1 MRTINTS
8 TLTIKIFDADPYLN
22 ERNLMIFRSTKV
34 GTITLYINS
43 VAVMSVAYPKANLD
57 VTLDL
62 SDIVRTYPNPVT
74 VYLTD
79 TDTSSTATIT
89 WSASGKLVNPDT
101 TIRPAYN
108 KESLLVNFDPTNGG
122 LIFAPSSTYP
132 GDTFIAYSGGG
143 TITFNYQSI
152 GQDIIDNIIYDYPTE
167 QTDKVI
173 DIYTGNGNEVAV
185 IELRSFDCR
194 RYCALRWESMF
205 KKDLYKNHTF
215 VIAEISGEADDTTE
229 CYNVIDDG
237 TSRLLKNRVEK
248 CVVLL
253 ENLTTYDVW
262 YYSDLITSNNVF
274 FDFIENGQRVGK
286 ERRVQVLSKSL
297 STSMNDAKR
306 VDLQFELLIKKID
319 AL

>member
-1 MRTINTS
+1 MRNINTS
-8 TLTIKIFDADPYLN
+8 TLTIRIFDADPYLN
-22 ERNLMIFRSTKV
+22 ERNMLTFRSTKS

-62 SDIVRTYPNPVT
+62 SDIVRTYPNPTSVT
-74 VYLTD
+74 LTD
-79 TDTSSTATIT
+79 TSTTATIT

-101 TIRPAYN
+101 TIRPNYG

-122 LIFAPSSTYP
+122 LIFAPSATYP
-132 GDTFIAYSGGG
+132 GDTFVTYSGGG
-143 TITFNYQSI
+143 TIIFNIQSA
-152 GQDIIDNIIYDYPTE
+152 GDDTVDDTAYDVITE
-167 QTDKVI
+167 PTDKSI
-173 DIYTGNGNEVAV
+173 KLFTGKDNEVVV

-205 KKDLYKNHTF
+205 KKNLYKNHTF
-215 VIAEISGEADDTTE
+215 VVAEISGEADDTTE

-248 CVVLL
+248 CVVLV
-253 ENLTTYDVW
+253 ENLTPYDVW

-297 STSMNDAKR
+297 TTSMNDAKR
-306 VDLQFELLIKKID
+306 VDLQFEILIKKIE

>member
-8 TLTIKIFDADPYLN
+8 TLTIRIFDADPYLN
-22 ERNLMIFRSTKV
+22 ERNLMTFRSTKT

-43 VAVMSVAYPKANLD
+43 VAVMSVAYPKANLY

-62 SDIVRTYPNPVT
+62 SDIVKTYPNPT
-74 VYLTD
+74 TATLTD
-79 TDTSSTATIT
+79 TSTTATIT
-89 WSASGKLVNPDT
+89 WNASGKLVNPDT

-122 LIFAPSSTYP
+122 LIFAPSSTYS

-143 TITFNYQSI
+143 DVTFDYYSI
-152 GQDIIDNIIYDYPTE
+152 GQDTLDNNFYDYPTE
-167 QTDKVI
+167 TTDKTI
-173 DIYTGNGNEVAV
+173 NILTGKGNEVAV
-185 IELRSFDCR
+185 LELRSFDCR

-205 KKDLYKNHTF
+205 KKNLYKNHTF
-215 VIAEISGEADDTTE
+215 IISEISGEADDTTE
-229 CYNVIDDG
+229 CYNVVDDG

-274 FDFIENGQRVGK
+274 FDFIENGQRVGN

-297 STSMNDAKR
+297 TTSMNDAKR
-306 VDLQFELLIKKID
+306 VDLQFEILIKKID

>member
-8 TLTIKIFDADPYLN
+8 TLTIRIFDTDPYLN
-22 ERNLMIFRSTKV
+22 ERNLMKFRSTKAGMV
-34 GTITLYINS
+34 LLYING
-43 VAVMSVAYPKANLD
+43 VPVMLIAYPQQGRE

-62 SDIVRTYPNPVT
+62 SDIVRTYPNPSSVT
-74 VYLTD
+74 ITD
-79 TDTSSTATIT
+79 TNTTATIT
-89 WSASGKLVNPDT
+89 WSASGKLVNPTT

-108 KESLLVNFDPTNGG
+108 KENLLVNFDPTNGG
-122 LIFAPSSTYP
+122 LIFAPSSTYI

-143 TITFNYQSI
+143 SITFNYQSI
-152 GQDIIDNIIYDYPTE
+152 GQDTIDNIIYDYPTE
-167 QTDKVI
+167 QTDKTI

-185 IELRSFDCR
+185 LELRSFDCR

-215 VIAEISGEADDTTE
+215 IISEISGEADDTTE

-253 ENLTTYDVW
+253 ENLTPYDVW

-274 FDFIENGQRVGK
+274 FDFIENGKRVGN
-286 ERRVQVLSKSL
+286 ERRIQVLSKSL
-297 STSMNDAKR
+297 TTSMNDAKR

>member
-1 MRTINTS
+1 MRNITTS
-8 TLTIKIFDADPYLN
+8 TLTIRIFDADPYLN
-22 ERNLMIFRSTKV
+22 ERNLMKFRSTKV

-62 SDIVRTYPNPVT
+62 SDIVKTYPNPT
-74 VYLTD
+74 TATLTD
-79 TDTSSTATIT
+79 TSTTATIT
-89 WSASGKLVNPDT
+89 WNASGKLVNPDI
-101 TIRPAYN
+101 TIRPNYG
-108 KESLLVNFDPTNGG
+108 KENLLVNFDLTNGG
-122 LIFAPSSTYP
+122 LIFAPSATYP

-143 TITFNYQSI
+143 TIIFDYHSI
-152 GQDIIDNIIYDYPTE
+152 GQDTIDSNMYDYPTE
-167 QTDKVI
+167 TTDKSI
-173 DIYTGNGNEVAV
+173 NILTGKNNEVIV
-185 IELRSFDCR
+185 LELRSFDCR

-205 KKDLYKNHTF
+205 KKNLYKNHTF

-229 CYNVIDDG
+229 CYNVVDDG
-237 TSRLLKNRVEK
+237 TARLLKNRVEK

-253 ENLTTYDVW
+253 ENLTPYDVW

-306 VDLQFELLIKKID
+306 VDLQFEILIKKID

>member
-8 TLTIKIFDADPYLN
+8 TLTIRIFDADPYLN
-22 ERNLMIFRSTKV
+22 ERNIMKFRSTKV

-62 SDIVRTYPNPVT
+62 SDIVKTYPNPT
-74 VYLTD
+74 TATLTD
-79 TDTSSTATIT
+79 GTTTATIT
-89 WSASGKLVNPDT
+89 WNASGKLVNPDT

-122 LIFAPSSTYP
+122 LIFAPSSTYI

-143 TITFNYQSI
+143 NVTFYYYSI
-152 GQDIIDNIIYDYPTE
+152 GQDDVTNEFYDY
-167 QTDKVI
+167 QTLPIDKTI

-205 KKDLYKNHTF
+205 KKNLYKNHTF
-215 VIAEISGEADDTTE
+215 VISEISGEADDTTE

-274 FDFIENGQRVGK
+274 FDFIQDGQRVGK

-306 VDLQFELLIKKID
+306 VDLQFELLIKKIN

>member
-8 TLTIKIFDADPYLN
+8 TLTIRIFDADPYLN
-22 ERNLMIFRSTKV
+22 ERNMLTFRSTKV

-62 SDIVRTYPNPVT
+62 SDIVRTYPNPTSVT
-74 VYLTD
+74 LTD
-79 TDTSSTATIT
+79 TSTTATIT
-89 WSASGKLVNPDT
+89 WNASGKLVNPAT

-108 KESLLVNFDPTNGG
+108 KENLLVNFDPTNGG
-122 LIFAPSSTYP
+122 LIFAPSSTYS
-132 GDTFIAYSGGG
+132 GDTFITYSGGG
-143 TITFNYQSI
+143 NITFYYHSI
-152 GQDIIDNIIYDYPTE
+152 GQNTIDNNFYDYPTE
-167 QTDKVI
+167 TTDKTI
-173 DIYTGNGNEVAV
+173 DIYTGKGDEVAV
-185 IELRSFDCR
+185 LELRSFDCR

-205 KKDLYKNHTF
+205 KKNLYKNHTF
-215 VIAEISGEADDTTE
+215 IISEISGEADDTTE
-229 CYNVIDDG
+229 CYNVVDDG

-274 FDFIENGQRVGK
+274 FDFIENGKRVGN

-297 STSMNDAKR
+297 TTSMNDAKR

>member
-8 TLTIKIFDADPYLN
+8 TLTIRIFDADPFLN
-22 ERNLMIFRSTKV
+22 ERNMMIFRSSKA

-62 SDIVRTYPNPVT
+62 SDIVKTYPNPVT
-74 VYLTD
+74 AILA
-79 TDTSSTATIT
+79 DTSTTATIT
-89 WSASGKLVNPDT
+89 WSASGKLVNPTT

-122 LIFAPSSTYP
+122 LIFAPSSTYS
-132 GDTFIAYSGGG
+132 GDTFIGYSGGG
-143 TITFNYQSI
+143 TITFDMVSSGN
-152 GQDIIDNIIYDYPTE
+152 DTIDNNMYDYPTDP
-167 QTDKVI
+167 TDKSI
-173 DIYTGNGNEVAV
+173 NILTGKGNEVAV

-215 VIAEISGEADDTTE
+215 IISEISGEADDTTE

-248 CVVLL
+248 CVVLV

-274 FDFIENGQRVGK
+274 FDFIQDGARVGN

-297 STSMNDAKR
+297 TTSMNDAKR
-306 VDLQFELLIKKID
+306 VDLQFEILIKKID

>member
-8 TLTIKIFDADPYLN
+8 TLTIRIFDADPYLN
-22 ERNLMIFRSTKV
+22 ERNMMTFRSTKV
-34 GTITLYINS
+34 GTIMLYINS
-43 VAVMSVAYPKANLD
+43 VAVMSVVYPKANLD

-62 SDIVRTYPNPVT
+62 SDIVRTYPNPST
-74 VYLTD
+74 ATI
-79 TDTSSTATIT
+79 TDTSTTATIT
-89 WSASGKLVNPDT
+89 WSASGKLVNPAT

-108 KESLLVNFDPTNGG
+108 KESFLVNFDPTNGG
-122 LIFAPSSTYP
+122 VIFAPSSTYI

-143 TITFNYQSI
+143 SITFNYQSI
-152 GQDIIDNIIYDYPTE
+152 GQDTIDNIMYDYPTE
-167 QTDKVI
+167 QTDKTI
-173 DIYTGNGNEVAV
+173 DIYTGNGDEVV
-185 IELRSFDCR
+185 VLELRSFDCR

-205 KKDLYKNHTF
+205 KKNLYKNHTF

-253 ENLTTYDVW
+253 ENLTPYDVW

-274 FDFIENGQRVGK
+274 FDFIESGQRVGN

-306 VDLQFELLIKKID
+306 VDLQFEILIKKIE

>member
-22 ERNLMIFRSTKV
+22 ERNMMKFHSTKV

-43 VAVMSVAYPKANLD
+43 VAVMSVTYPKANLD

-62 SDIVRTYPNPVT
+62 SDIVKTYPNPT
-74 VYLTD
+74 TATLTD
-79 TDTSSTATIT
+79 TATTATIT
-89 WSASGKLVNPDT
+89 WNASGKLVNPDT
-101 TIRPAYN
+101 TIRPNYG
-108 KESLLVNFDPTNGG
+108 KENLLVNFNPNNGG
-122 LIFAPSSTYP
+122 LIFAPSATYP
-132 GDTFIAYSGGG
+132 GDTFVMYSGGG
-143 TITFNYQSI
+143 TITFYIQSS
-152 GQDIIDNIIYDYPTE
+152 GNDTVDNNIYDYPTE
-167 QTDKVI
+167 TTDKSI
-173 DIYTGNGNEVAV
+173 DIFTGKGDEVV
-185 IELRSFDCR
+185 VLELRSFDCR

-205 KKDLYKNHTF
+205 KKNLFKNHTF
-215 VIAEISGEADDTTE
+215 VISEISGEADDTTE
-229 CYNVIDDG
+229 CYNVVDDG

-297 STSMNDAKR
+297 TTSMNDAKR

>member
-1 MRTINTS
+1 MRNINTS
-8 TLTIKIFDADPYLN
+8 TLTIRIFDADPYIN
-22 ERNLMIFRSTKV
+22 ERNMLTFRSTKV

-43 VAVMSVAYPKANLD
+43 VAVMSIAYPKANLD

-62 SDIVRTYPNPVT
+62 SDIVKTYPNPT
-74 VYLTD
+74 TATLTD
-79 TDTSSTATIT
+79 TSTTATIT

-108 KESLLVNFDPTNGG
+108 KENLLVNFDPTNGG
-122 LIFAPSSTYP
+122 LIFAPSSTYI

-143 TITFNYQSI
+143 NVTFYYHSI
-152 GQDIIDNIIYDYPTE
+152 GEDTIDSIMYDYPTE
-167 QTDKVI
+167 LTDKTI
-173 DIYTGNGNEVAV
+173 DIYTGNGNEVV
-185 IELRSFDCR
+185 VLELRSFDCR

-205 KKDLYKNHTF
+205 KKNLFKNHTF
-215 VIAEISGEADDTTE
+215 IISEISGEADDTTE

-248 CVVLL
+248 CVVLV
-253 ENLTTYDVW
+253 ENLTPYDVW

-274 FDFIENGQRVGK
+274 FDFIESGQRVGK

-297 STSMNDAKR
+297 TTSMNDAKR
-306 VDLQFELLIKKID
+306 VDLQFEILIKKIE

>member
-1 MRTINTS
+1 MRSINTS
-8 TLTIKIFDADPYLN
+8 TLTIRIFDADPYLN
-22 ERNLMIFRSTKV
+22 ERNMITFRSTKV

-43 VAVMSVAYPKANLD
+43 VAVMSVTYPKAYLD

-74 VYLTD
+74 ATLSDST
-79 TDTSSTATIT
+79 TTATIT
-89 WSASGKLVNPDT
+89 WSASGKLVNPTT

-122 LIFAPSSTYP
+122 LIFAPSSTYS

-143 TITFNYQSI
+143 TITFYLQSS
-152 GQDIIDNIIYDYPTE
+152 GEDTIDNNMYDYPMET
-167 QTDKVI
+167 TDKVI
-173 DIYTGNGNEVAV
+173 NIYTGNGDEVAV
-185 IELRSFDCR
+185 LELRSFDCR

-205 KKDLYKNHTF
+205 KKNLYKNHTF
-215 VIAEISGEADDTTE
+215 VISEISGEADDTTE
-229 CYNVIDDG
+229 CYNVVDDG

-248 CVVLL
+248 CIVLL

-274 FDFIENGQRVGK
+274 FDFIQDGQRVGN

-297 STSMNDAKR
+297 TTSMNDAKR
-306 VDLQFELLIKKID
+306 VDLQFEILIKKID

>member
-1 MRTINTS
+1 MRNITTS
-8 TLTIKIFDADPYLN
+8 TLTIRIFDADPYLN
-22 ERNLMIFRSTKV
+22 ERNMMTFRSTKV

-62 SDIVRTYPNPVT
+62 SDIVKTYPNPVT
-74 VYLTD
+74 ATLTD
-79 TDTSSTATIT
+79 TSTTATIT
-89 WSASGKLVNPDT
+89 WSASGKLVNPAT

-122 LIFAPSSTYP
+122 LIFAPSSTYI

-143 TITFNYQSI
+143 GVTFDYYSI
-152 GQDIIDNIIYDYPTE
+152 GQDTLDNNFYDYPTE
-167 QTDKVI
+167 TTDKLI
-173 DIYTGNGNEVAV
+173 NIYTGNGNEVV
-185 IELRSFDCR
+185 VLELRSFDCR

-229 CYNVIDDG
+229 CYNVVDDG

-248 CVVLL
+248 CVVLV
-253 ENLTTYDVW
+253 ENLTPYDVW

>member
-8 TLTIKIFDADPYLN
+8 TLTIRIFDADPYLN
-22 ERNLMIFRSTKV
+22 ERNMLTFRSTKS
-34 GTITLYINS
+34 GNIMLYING
-43 VAVMSVAYPKANLD
+43 VAVMSVAYPKANID

-62 SDIVRTYPNPVT
+62 SDIVRTYPNPSSVT
-74 VYLTD
+74 LTD
-79 TDTSSTATIT
+79 TSTTATIT

-101 TIRPAYN
+101 TIRPNYG
-108 KESLLVNFDPTNGG
+108 KENLLINFDPTNGG
-122 LIFAPSSTYP
+122 LIFAPSATYP

-143 TITFNYQSI
+143 TITFDIQSS
-152 GQDIIDNIIYDYPTE
+152 GNDTVGDVAYDVITE
-167 QTDKVI
+167 PTDKVI
-173 DIYTGNGNEVAV
+173 NLFTGKGNEVAV

-205 KKDLYKNHTF
+205 KKNLYKNHTF

-248 CVVLL
+248 CVVLV
-253 ENLTTYDVW
+253 ENLTPYDVW

-274 FDFIENGQRVGK
+274 FDFIQDGQRTGK
-286 ERRVQVLSKSL
+286 ERRVQVLSKSFT
-297 STSMNDAKR
+297 TSMNDAKR
-306 VDLQFELLIKKID
+306 VDLQFEILIKKIE

>member
-8 TLTIKIFDADPYLN
+8 TLKIKIFDADPYIN
-22 ERNLMIFRSTKV
+22 ERNLMTFRSTKS

-62 SDIVRTYPNPVT
+62 SDIVRTYPTPVT
-74 VYLTD
+74 ATLTD
-79 TDTSSTATIT
+79 TSTTATIT
-89 WSASGKLVNPDT
+89 WNASGKLVNPDT
-101 TIRPAYN
+101 TIRSNYG
-108 KESLLVNFDPTNGG
+108 KENLLVNFDPTNGG
-122 LIFAPSSTYP
+122 LIFAPSATYP
-132 GDTFIAYSGGG
+132 GDTFIGYSGGG
-143 TITFNYQSI
+143 TITIYYTSI
-152 GQDIIDNIIYDYPTE
+152 GQDTINNNIYDYPTE
-167 QTDKVI
+167 PTDKAI
-173 DIYTGNGNEVAV
+173 NIFTGNGDEVV
-185 IELRSFDCR
+185 VLELRSFDCR

-205 KKDLYKNHTF
+205 KKNLFKNHTF
-215 VIAEISGEADDTTE
+215 VIAEISGEADDITE
-229 CYNVIDDG
+229 CYNVVDDG

-248 CVVLL
+248 CVVLV
-253 ENLTTYDVW
+253 ENLTPYDVW

-297 STSMNDAKR
+297 TTSMNDAKR
-306 VDLQFELLIKKID
+306 VDLQFEILIKKIN

>member
-1 MRTINTS
+1 MRNINTS
-8 TLTIKIFDADPYLN
+8 TLTIRIFDADPYLN

-62 SDIVRTYPNPVT
+62 SDIVKTYPNPVT
-74 VYLTD
+74 ATLTD
-79 TDTSSTATIT
+79 TSTTATIT

-101 TIRPAYN
+101 TIRPNYG
-108 KESLLVNFDPTNGG
+108 KENLLVNFDPTNGG

-143 TITFNYQSI
+143 TIVFYIQSS
-152 GQDIIDNIIYDYPTE
+152 GEDTIDNNFYDYPTE
-167 QTDKVI
+167 TTDKVI
-173 DIYTGNGNEVAV
+173 NIYTGKGDEVAV
-185 IELRSFDCR
+185 LELRSFDCR

-205 KKDLYKNHTF
+205 KKNLYKNHTF
-215 VIAEISGEADDTTE
+215 IIAEISGEADDTTE

-248 CVVLL
+248 CVVLV
-253 ENLTTYDVW
+253 ENLTPYDVW

-306 VDLQFELLIKKID
+306 VDLQFEILIKKIE

>member
-8 TLTIKIFDADPYLN
+8 TLTIRIFDADPYLN
-22 ERNLMIFRSTKV
+22 ERNMLTFRSTKS

-43 VAVMSVAYPKANLD
+43 VAVMLIAYPQQGRE

-62 SDIVRTYPNPVT
+62 SDIVRTYPTPTSVT
-74 VYLTD
+74 LTD
-79 TDTSSTATIT
+79 TSTTANIT

-108 KESLLVNFDPTNGG
+108 KENLLVNFDPTNGG
-122 LIFAPSSTYP
+122 LIFAPSATYP
-132 GDTFIAYSGGG
+132 GDTFIGYSGGG
-143 TITFNYQSI
+143 TITFDMVSTGN
-152 GQDIIDNIIYDYPTE
+152 DTIDNNMYDYPTE
-167 QTDKVI
+167 PTDKVI
-173 DIYTGNGNEVAV
+173 NIFTGKGDEVV
-185 IELRSFDCR
+185 VLELRSFDCR

-205 KKDLYKNHTF
+205 KKDLFKNHTF
-215 VIAEISGEADDTTE
+215 IISEISGEADDTTE

-248 CVVLL
+248 CVVLV
-253 ENLTTYDVW
+253 ENLTPYDVW

-274 FDFIENGQRVGK
+274 FDFIENGQRTGK

-306 VDLQFELLIKKID
+306 VDLQFEILIKKID

>member
-8 TLTIKIFDADPYLN
+8 TLTIRIFDADPYLN
-22 ERNLMIFRSTKV
+22 ERNMLTFRSTKA

-43 VAVMSVAYPKANLD
+43 VVVMSIAYPKANLD

-62 SDIVRTYPNPVT
+62 SDIVKTYPNPT
-74 VYLTD
+74 TATLTD
-79 TDTSSTATIT
+79 TSTTATIT

-101 TIRPAYN
+101 TIRPNYG
-108 KESLLVNFDPTNGG
+108 KESLLVNFNPTNGG
-122 LIFAPSSTYP
+122 LIFAPSSTYI

-143 TITFNYQSI
+143 NVTFYTQSF
-152 GQDIIDNIIYDYPTE
+152 GENTIDNNIYDYPTE
-167 QTDKVI
+167 AIDKTI
-173 DIYTGNGNEVAV
+173 DIYTGKGNEVV
-185 IELRSFDCR
+185 VLELRSFDCR

-205 KKDLYKNHTF
+205 KKNLYKNHTF
-215 VIAEISGEADDTTE
+215 VISEISGEADDTTE
-229 CYNVIDDG
+229 CYNVVDDG

-253 ENLTTYDVW
+253 ENLTPYDVW

-274 FDFIENGQRVGK
+274 FDFIESGQRVGK
-286 ERRVQVLSKSL
+286 ERRVQVLSKSIT
-297 STSMNDAKR
+297 TSMNDAKR
-306 VDLQFELLIKKID
+306 VDLQFEILIKKIE

>member
-8 TLTIKIFDADPYLN
+8 TLTIRIFDVDPYLN
-22 ERNLMIFRSTKV
+22 ERNLMIFRSTKA

-62 SDIVRTYPNPVT
+62 SDIVKTYPNPVT
-74 VYLTD
+74 AILTD
-79 TDTSSTATIT
+79 TSTTATIT
-89 WSASGKLVNPDT
+89 WNASGKLVNPDT

-108 KESLLVNFDPTNGG
+108 KESLLINFDPTNGG
-122 LIFAPSSTYP
+122 LIFAPSSTYS

-143 TITFNYQSI
+143 TIVFNIQSS
-152 GQDIIDNIIYDYPTE
+152 GEDTIDNNFYDYPTE
-167 QTDKVI
+167 PTDKVI
-173 DIYTGNGNEVAV
+173 NIYTGNGDEVIV
-185 IELRSFDCR
+185 LELRSFDCR

-205 KKDLYKNHTF
+205 KKNLYKNHTF
-215 VIAEISGEADDTTE
+215 IIAETSNEADDTTE
-229 CYNVIDDG
+229 CYNVVDDG

-248 CVVLL
+248 CVVLV

-262 YYSDLITSNNVF
+262 YYSDLINSNNVF
-274 FDFIENGQRVGK
+274 FDFIESGKRVGK

-297 STSMNDAKR
+297 TTSMNDAKR
-306 VDLQFELLIKKID
+306 VDLQFELLIKKIE

>member
-1 MRTINTS
+1 MRNINTS

-22 ERNLMIFRSTKV
+22 ERNMLTFRSTKS

-43 VAVMSVAYPKANLD
+43 VAVMNIAYPKANIE
-57 VTLDL
+57 VTIDL
-62 SDIVRTYPNPVT
+62 SDIVKTYPNPIT
-74 VYLTD
+74 ATLTD
-79 TDTSSTATIT
+79 TSTTATIT
-89 WSASGKLVNPDT
+89 WNASGKLVNPDT
-101 TIRPAYN
+101 TIRPNYG

-122 LIFAPSSTYP
+122 LIFAPSSTYI

-143 TITFNYQSI
+143 SITFNYQSI
-152 GQDIIDNIIYDYPTE
+152 GQDTIDNIIYDYPTE
-167 QTDKVI
+167 PTDKTI
-173 DIYTGNGNEVAV
+173 NIHTGNGNEVV
-185 IELRSFDCR
+185 VLELRSFDCR

-205 KKDLYKNHTF
+205 KKNLFKNHTF

-229 CYNVIDDG
+229 CYNVVDDG

-253 ENLTTYDVW
+253 ENLTPYDVW

-274 FDFIENGQRVGK
+274 FDFIQDGQRVGK

-306 VDLQFELLIKKID
+306 VDLQFEILFKKID

>member
-8 TLTIKIFDADPYLN
+8 TLKIKIFDADPYIN
-22 ERNLMIFRSTKV
+22 ERNLMTFRSTKS

-62 SDIVRTYPNPVT
+62 SDIVRTYPTPVT
-74 VYLTD
+74 ATLTD
-79 TDTSSTATIT
+79 TSTTATIT
-89 WSASGKLVNPDT
+89 WNASGKLVNPDT
-101 TIRPAYN
+101 TIRPNYG
-108 KESLLVNFDPTNGG
+108 KENLLVNFDPTNGG
-122 LIFAPSSTYP
+122 LIFAPSATYP
-132 GDTFIAYSGGG
+132 GDVFVAYSGGG
-143 TITFNYQSI
+143 AITIYYPSI
-152 GQDIIDNIIYDYPTE
+152 GQDNINNNIYDYPTE
-167 QTDKVI
+167 PTDKAI
-173 DIYTGNGNEVAV
+173 NIFTGNGDEVV
-185 IELRSFDCR
+185 VLELRSFDCR

-205 KKDLYKNHTF
+205 KKNLFKNHTF
-215 VIAEISGEADDTTE
+215 VIAEISGEADDITE

-248 CVVLL
+248 CVVLV
-253 ENLTTYDVW
+253 ENLTPYDVW

-306 VDLQFELLIKKID
+306 VDLQFEILIKKIN

>member
-8 TLTIKIFDADPYLN
+8 TLTIRIFDADPYIN
-22 ERNLMIFRSTKV
+22 ERNMLTFRSTKA

-43 VAVMSVAYPKANLD
+43 VVVMSIAYPKANID

-62 SDIVRTYPNPVT
+62 SDIVKTYPNPVT
-74 VYLTD
+74 VYLSD
-79 TDTSSTATIT
+79 TDTTASIT
-89 WSASGKLVNPDT
+89 WASSGKLVNPDT
-101 TIRPAYN
+101 TIRPNYG

-122 LIFAPSSTYP
+122 LIFAPSATYP
-132 GDTFIAYSGGG
+132 GDTFVMYSGGG
-143 TITFNYQSI
+143 TITFYIQSS
-152 GQDIIDNIIYDYPTE
+152 GEDTIDNNIYDYPTE
-167 QTDKVI
+167 AIDKTI
-173 DIYTGNGNEVAV
+173 DIYTGKGNEVV
-185 IELRSFDCR
+185 VLELRSFDCR

-205 KKDLYKNHTF
+205 KKNLFKNHTF

-248 CVVLL
+248 CVVLV
-253 ENLTTYDVW
+253 ENLTPYDVW

-274 FDFIENGQRVGK
+274 FDFIQDGVRVGK
-286 ERRVQVLSKSL
+286 ERRVQLLSKSL
-297 STSMNDAKR
+297 TTSMNDAKR
-306 VDLQFELLIKKID
+306 VDLQFEILIKKID